1 MKDWE
6 VNRMKNQNNISRRS
20 FGKLA
25 LGGTALAAIGAPAIV
40 RAQSAITFAVPNPSA
55 LTWLPYW
62 VAVGEGYFADEGLEP
77 TLEAIDGSSAVL
89 QAMTAGQA
97 HIGAPGPGPTL
108 GARARG
114 VDVKF
119 LYNLYPKSVF
129 GLLVKDD
136 SPYQTPSDLEGTVI
150 GVGTADGAE
159 VSFTSAIMAD
169 LGMTAGTDFTYLPV
183 GDGGT
188 AAVAFLRDEVNSYA
202 GAVSDAAILAARGLS
217 LREITPEAYLG
228 FFGNGIAMLESQMA
242 SMPDLAPKFGR
253 ALVRGT
259 RFAADAAN
267 KDACLAHCAAGNPQ
281 EGEQD
286 YAAALF
292 DGVLVRMTPTDA
304 FMPEGYGYQ
313 PPEHWQAIHDSAV
326 AAGALSEPLAD
337 LSSVFTNEFVAG
349 WNA

>member
-1 MKDWE
+1 MTRT
-6 VNRMKNQNNISRRS
+6 NLNRRS

-25 LGGTALAAIGAPAIV
+25 VGSAALAAIGAPSLV
-40 RAQSAITFAVPNPSA
+40 RAQTAITFAVPNPSA

-62 VAVGEGYFADEGLEP
+62 VAVGEGYFADEGFEP
-77 TLEAIDGSSAVL
+77 TLEAVDGSSAVL
-89 QAMTAGQA
+89 QAMSAGQA

-136 SPYQTPSDLEGTVI
+136 SSFQTPADLKGTVI

-188 AAVAFLRDEVNSYA
+188 AAVAFLRDEVTSYA
-202 GAVSDAAILAARGLS
+202 GAVSDAAILAARGLK
-217 LREITPEAYLG
+217 LREITPEEYLG
-228 FFGNGIAMLESQMA
+228 FFGNGIAMLESQIA
-242 SMPDLAPKFGR
+242 AMPELAPAFGR

-259 RFAADAAN
+259 RFASDPAN
-267 KDACLAHCAAGNPQ
+267 KDASLAHCAAGNPQ

-286 YAAALF
+286 YASSLF
-292 DGVLVRMTPTDA
+292 DGVLVRMTPTEA
-304 FMPEGYGYQ
+304 YIAEGYGYQ

-326 AAGALSEPLAD
+326 AAGALSEPISD
-337 LSSVFTNEFVAG
+337 LSSVYTNEFVAG

>member
-1 MKDWE
+1 MTK
-6 VNRMKNQNNISRRS
+6 MTTLTRRS
-20 FGKLA
+20 FGLLTA
-25 LGGTALAAIGAPAIV
+25 GGAAGLVLGAPAIV
-40 RAQSAITFAVPNPSA
+40 RAQTAVTFAVPNPSA

-62 VAVGEGYFADEGLEP
+62 VAVGEGYFAEEGLDLR
-77 TLEAIDGSSAVL
+77 LEAIDGSSAVL

-97 HIGAPGPGPTL
+97 QIGAPGPGPTL
-108 GARARG
+108 GARSRG

-129 GLLVKDD
+129 GLLVKAD
-136 SPYQTPSDLEGTVI
+136 SAYQSPSDLKGTII

-159 VSFTSAIMAD
+159 VSFTKAIMTD
-169 LGMTAGTDFTYLPV
+169 MGMTEGTDYSFLPV

-202 GAVSDAAILAARGLS
+202 GAVSDAAILAARGLT

-242 SMPDLAPKFGR
+242 ATPDLAPKFGR

-259 RFAADAAN
+259 RFAADPAN
-267 KDACLAHCAAGNPQ
+267 KEKALAHCAAGNPQ

-286 YAAALF
+286 YAPSLY
-292 DGVLVRMTPTDA
+292 DGVVNRMTPTDA
-304 FMPEGYGYQ
+304 FMSQGFGYQ

-326 AAGALSEPLAD
+326 ASGALEAPIAD
-337 LSSVFTNEFVAG
+337 LASVYTNEFVAG

>member
-1 MKDWE
+1 MTFKTT
-6 VNRMKNQNNISRRS
+6 MSRRG
-20 FGKLA
+20 FGLMA
-25 LGGTALAAIGAPAIV
+25 AGGAATLVLGAPAIV
-40 RAQSAITFAVPNPSA
+40 RAQTAVTFAVPNPSA

-62 VAVGEGYFADEGLEP
+62 VAVGEGYFAEEGLDLR
-77 TLEAIDGSSAVL
+77 LEAVDGSSSVL
-89 QAMTAGQA
+89 QAMSAGQA
-97 HIGAPGPGPTL
+97 QIGAPGPGPTL
-108 GARARG
+108 GARSRG

-129 GLLVKDD
+129 GLLVKAD
-136 SPYQTPSDLEGTVI
+136 SAFQTPADLKGTII

-159 VSFTSAIMAD
+159 VSFTKAIMTD
-169 LGMTAGTDFTYLPV
+169 LGLSEGADFTFLPV

-202 GAVSDAAILAARGLS
+202 GAVSDAAILAARGLN

-242 SMPDLAPKFGR
+242 AMPELAPKFGR

-259 RFAADAAN
+259 RFAADPAN
-267 KDACLAHCAAGNPQ
+267 KEKALAHCAAGNPQ

-286 YAAALF
+286 YAPSLY
-292 DGVLVRMTPTDA
+292 DGVLNRMTPTDA
-304 FMPEGYGYQ
+304 FIAQGHGYQ
-313 PPEHWQAIHDSAV
+313 PPEHWQRIHDSAV
-326 AAGALSEPLAD
+326 ASGALEKPLDD
-337 LSSVFTNEFVAG
+337 LSAVYTNEFVAG

>member
-1 MKDWE
+1 MITSTD
-6 VNRMKNQNNISRRS
+6 STRRG

-25 LGGTALAAIGAPAIV
+25 LGGTVLAAIGAPAIV
-40 RAQSAITFAVPNPSA
+40 RAQTAITFAVPNPSA
-55 LTWLPYW
+55 LTWMPYW
-62 VAVGEGYFADEGLEP
+62 VAVGEGYFADEGLDP
-77 TLEAIDGSSAVL
+77 TLEAIDGSAAVL
-89 QAMTAGQA
+89 QAMSAGQA
-97 HIGAPGPGPTL
+97 QIGAPGPGPTL

-129 GLLVKDD
+129 GLLVKED
-136 SPYQTPSDLEGTVI
+136 SPYQTPADLKDTVI

-159 VSFTSAIMAD
+159 VSFTSAIMT
-169 LGMTAGTDFTYLPV
+169 GAGLTRDVDFTFLPV

-188 AAVAFLRDEVNSYA
+188 AAVAFLGDEVSSYA
-202 GAVSDAAILAARGLS
+202 GAVSDAAILAARGLN
-217 LREITPEAYLG
+217 LREITPEEYLG

-242 SMPDLAPKFGR
+242 DMPDLAPKFGR

-259 RFAADAAN
+259 RFASDPAN
-267 KDACLAHCAAGNPQ
+267 KEACLAHCAAGNPQ

-292 DGVLVRMTPTDA
+292 DAVLVRMTPTDA
-304 FMPEGYGYQ
+304 YIGEGYGYQ
-313 PPEHWQAIHDSAV
+313 PPEHWQAIYDGALES
-326 AAGALSEPLAD
+326 GALSEPLPD
-337 LSSVFTNEFVAG
+337 LSAAYTNEFVPG

>member
-1 MKDWE
+1 MIARSK
-6 VNRMKNQNNISRRS
+6 ITRRG
-20 FGKLA
+20 FGKFA
-25 LGGTALAAIGAPAIV
+25 LGSTAFAALGAPAIV
-40 RAQSAITFAVPNPSA
+40 RAQTAITFAVPNPSA

-62 VAVGEGYFADEGLEP
+62 VAVGEGYFGDEGLSP
-77 TLEAIDGSSAVL
+77 TLEAVDGSSAVL

-97 HIGAPGPGPTL
+97 QIGAPGPGPTL

-136 SPYQTPSDLEGTVI
+136 SPYQTPADLKDTVI

-169 LGMTAGTDFTYLPV
+169 LGMTAGNDFTYLPV

-202 GAVSDAAILAARGLS
+202 GAVSDAAILAARGLN

-228 FFGNGIAMLESQMA
+228 FFGNGIAMLESQMGA
-242 SMPDLAPKFGR
+242 MSDLAPAFGR
-253 ALVRGT
+253 ALVLGT
-259 RFAADAAN
+259 RFASDPAN
-267 KDACLAHCAAGNPQ
+267 KETCLAHCAAGNPQ

-286 YAAALF
+286 YAPSLF
-292 DGVLVRMTPTDA
+292 DGVVDRMTPTDA
-304 FMPEGYGYQ
+304 YIGQGYGYQ

-326 AAGALSEPLAD
+326 AAGALSEPISD
-337 LSSVFTNEFVAG
+337 LSAVYTNEFVSG

>member
-1 MKDWE
+1 MTTSLKM
-6 VNRMKNQNNISRRS
+6 NRRD
-20 FGKLA
+20 FGKLT
-25 LGGTALAAIGAPAIV
+25 LGGAALAVIGAPAIA
-40 RAQSAITFAVPNPSA
+40 RAQTAITFAVPNPSA

-62 VAVGEGYFADEGLEP
+62 VALGEGYFADEGISP
-77 TLEAIDGSSAVL
+77 SLEAVDGSSAVL
-89 QAMTAGQA
+89 QAMAAGQA

-114 VDVKF
+114 VDVTF

-129 GLLVKDD
+129 GLLVKGD
-136 SPYQTPSDLEGTVI
+136 SSYQTPADLKGTVI

-169 LGMTAGTDFTYLPV
+169 LGMTVDKDFTYLPV

-202 GAVSDAAILAARGLS
+202 GAVSDAAILAARGLK

-242 SMPDLAPKFGR
+242 TMPDLAPKFGR

-259 RFAADAAN
+259 RFASDPAN
-267 KDACLAHCAAGNPQ
+267 KDACLAHCATGNPQ

-286 YAAALF
+286 YAASLF

-304 FMPEGYGYQ
+304 YISQGFGFQ

-326 AAGALSEPLAD
+326 AAGALSEPLPN
-337 LSSVFTNEFVAG
+337 LSQVYTNEFVAA

>member
-1 MKDWE
+1 MRTTTQ
-6 VNRMKNQNNISRRS
+6 VSRRK
-20 FGKLA
+20 FGALT
-25 LGGTALAAIGAPAIV
+25 LGGMAAAAIGAPSIL
-40 RAQSAITFAVPNPSA
+40 RAQTAITFAVPNPSA
-55 LTWLPYW
+55 LTWMPYW
-62 VAVGEGYFADEGLEP
+62 VAVGEGYFEEDGLSM

-114 VDVKF
+114 VDAKF

-129 GLLVKDD
+129 GLLVKED
-136 SPYQTPSDLEGTVI
+136 SDYATPADLAGTVI

-159 VSFTSAIMAD
+159 VSFTRAIMSD
-169 LGMTAGTDFTYLPV
+169 LGLNEGTDFTYLPV

-188 AAVAFLRDEVNSYA
+188 AAVAFLRDEVSSYA
-202 GAVSDAAILAARGLS
+202 GAVSDAAILAARGLK
-217 LREITPEAYLG
+217 LKEITPEAYLG

-242 SMPDLAPKFGR
+242 AMPDLAPKFGR
-253 ALVRGT
+253 ALVRAT
-259 RFAADAAN
+259 RFASDPAN
-267 KDACLAHCAAGNPQ
+267 KEKCLAHCAAGNPQ

-286 YAAALF
+286 YASSLF
-292 DGVLVRMTPTDA
+292 DGALGRMTPTDA
-304 FMPEGYGYQ
+304 FIDKGYGYQ

-326 AAGALSEPLAD
+326 ASGALSAPIAD
-337 LSSVFTNEFVAG
+337 LASVYTNEFVPD

>member
-1 MKDWE
+1 MTAIT
-6 VNRMKNQNNISRRS
+6 RQTRGGISRRS
-20 FGKLA
+20 FGLMTA
-25 LGGTALAAIGAPAIV
+25 GGAASLVLGAPAIL
-40 RAQSAITFAVPNPSA
+40 RAQTAVTFAVPNPSA

-62 VAVGEGYFADEGLEP
+62 VAVGEGYFAEEGLDLR
-77 TLEAIDGSSAVL
+77 LEAIDGSSAVL

-97 HIGAPGPGPTL
+97 QIGAPGPGPTL
-108 GARARG
+108 GARSRG

-129 GLLVKDD
+129 GLLVKED
-136 SPYQTPSDLEGTVI
+136 SPYQTPADLKGTVI

-159 VSFTSAIMAD
+159 VSFTKAIMTD
-169 LGMTAGTDFTYLPV
+169 LGLSEGTDYTFLPV

-202 GAVSDAAILAARGLS
+202 GAVSDAAILAARGLT

-242 SMPDLAPKFGR
+242 ATPDLAPKFGR

-259 RFAADAAN
+259 LFASDPAN
-267 KDACLAHCAAGNPQ
+267 KEAALAHCAAGNPQ

-286 YAAALF
+286 YAPSLY
-292 DGVLVRMTPTDA
+292 DGVVNRMTPTEA
-304 FMPEGYGYQ
+304 FMGQGYGYQ

-326 AAGALSEPLAD
+326 ASGALEAPLED
-337 LSSVFTNEFVAG
+337 LSSVYTNEFVAG

>member
-1 MKDWE
+1 MTI
-6 VNRMKNQNNISRRS
+6 RTHITRRG
-20 FGKLA
+20 FGKITA
-25 LGGTALAAIGAPAIV
+25 GGAAAVMLGAPAIV
-40 RAQSAITFAVPNPSA
+40 RAQTAITFAVPNPSA

-62 VAVGEGYFADEGLEP
+62 VAVGEGYFEEEGLTP

-97 HIGAPGPGPTL
+97 QIGAPGPGPTL
-108 GARARG
+108 GARSRG

-136 SPYQTPSDLEGTVI
+136 SAFQTPADLKGTVI

-159 VSFTSAIMAD
+159 VSFTRAIMTD
-169 LGMTAGTDFTYLPV
+169 LGMTEGTDYTFLPV

-202 GAVSDAAILAARGLS
+202 GAVSDAAILAARGLT

-242 SMPDLAPKFGR
+242 ATPDLAPKFGR

-259 RFAADAAN
+259 RFAMDPNNKNAA
-267 KDACLAHCAAGNPQ
+267 LAHCAAGNPQ

-286 YAAALF
+286 YAASLF
-292 DGVLVRMTPTDA
+292 DGVIFRMTPTEA
-304 FMPEGYGYQ
+304 FIGQGFGYQ
-313 PPEHWQAIHDSAV
+313 PPEHWQQIYDSAL
-326 AAGALSEPLAD
+326 ASGAIPEPLPD
-337 LSSVFTNEFVAG
+337 LSAVYSNEFVAG

>member
-1 MKDWE
+1 MTNTIKLT
-6 VNRMKNQNNISRRS
+6 RRR
-20 FGKLA
+20 FGL
-25 LGGTALAAIGAPAIV
+25 LAAGGAAGLTLASPAIL
-40 RAQSAITFAVPNPSA
+40 RAQTAVTFAVPNPSA

-62 VAVGEGYFADEGLEP
+62 VAVGEGYFAEEGFDMR
-77 TLEAIDGSSAVL
+77 LEAIDGSSAVL

-97 HIGAPGPGPTL
+97 QIGAPGPGPTL
-108 GARARG
+108 GAKARG
-114 VDVKF
+114 IDVKF

-129 GLLVKDD
+129 GLLVKEE
-136 SPYQTPSDLEGTVI
+136 SPYQTPGDLAGKVI

-159 VSFTSAIMAD
+159 VSFTKAIMTD
-169 LGMTAGTDFTYLPV
+169 LGLTEGTDYTFLPV

-188 AAVAFLRDEVNSYA
+188 AAVGFLRDEVDAYA
-202 GAVSDAAILAARGLS
+202 GAVSDAAILASRGLV

-242 SMPDLAPKFGR
+242 AMPELAPAFGR

-259 RFAADAAN
+259 LFASDPAN
-267 KDACLAHCAAGNPQ
+267 KETALAHCAAGNPQ

-286 YAAALF
+286 YAASLY
-292 DGVLVRMTPTDA
+292 DGVVERMTPTDA
-304 FMPEGYGYQ
+304 FIGMGYGYQ

-326 AAGALSEPLAD
+326 ASGALSEPLAD
-337 LSSVFTNEFVAG
+337 LESVYTNEFVAG

>member
-1 MKDWE
+1 M
-6 VNRMKNQNNISRRS
+6 NTRTMSRRTFGQLAGGS
-20 FGKLA
+20 FAAAA
-25 LGGTALAAIGAPAIV
+25 LGAPSIL
-40 RAQSAITFAVPNPSA
+40 RAQTAITFAVPNPSA

-62 VAVGEGYFADEGLEP
+62 VAVGEGYFADEGLDP
-77 TLEAIDGSSAVL
+77 RLEAIDGSSAVL

-97 HIGAPGPGPTL
+97 QIGAPGPGPTL

-119 LYNLYPKSVF
+119 IYNLYPKSVF
-129 GLLVKDD
+129 GILVKDD
-136 SPYQTPSDLEGTVI
+136 SSFQTPADLRGTVI

-169 LGMTAGTDFTYLPV
+169 LGMSPGTDFTYLPV

-188 AAVAFLRDEVNSYA
+188 AAVAFLRDEVSSYA
-202 GAVSDAAILAARGLS
+202 GAVSDAAILAARGLE
-217 LREITPEAYLG
+217 LREITPEQYLG

-242 SMPDLAPKFGR
+242 AMPDLAPKFGR

-259 RFAADAAN
+259 HFAMDPAN
-267 KDACLAHCAAGNPQ
+267 KDAALAHCAAGNPQ

-286 YAAALF
+286 YAASLY
-292 DGVLVRMTPTDA
+292 DGVVNRMTPTEA
-304 FMPEGYGYQ
+304 FIGEGFGYQ

-326 AAGALSEPLAD
+326 ASGALSAPLDD
-337 LSSVFTNEFVAG
+337 LSAAYTNEFVAG

>member
-1 MKDWE
+1 MTNKNTI
-6 VNRMKNQNNISRRS
+6 NRRT
-20 FGKLA
+20 FGLMTAGGAASLVLA
-25 LGGTALAAIGAPAIV
+25 TPAIL
-40 RAQSAITFAVPNPSA
+40 RAQTAVTFAVPNPSA

-62 VAVGEGYFADEGLEP
+62 AAVGEGYFAEEGLEIQ
-77 TLEAIDGSSAVL
+77 LEAIDGSSAVL
-89 QAMTAGQA
+89 QAMASGQA
-97 HIGAPGPGPTL
+97 QIGAPGPGPTL

-119 LYNLYPKSVF
+119 IYNLYPKSVF
-129 GLLVKDD
+129 GILVKED
-136 SPYQTPSDLEGTVI
+136 SPYQTPADLTGTIV

-159 VSFTSAIMAD
+159 VSFTKAIMSD
-169 LGMTAGTDFTYLPV
+169 LGMVEGTDYTFLPV

-202 GAVSDAAILAARGLS
+202 GAVSDAAILAARGLT

-242 SMPDLAPKFGR
+242 ATPDLAPKFGR

-259 RFAADAAN
+259 RFASDPAN
-267 KDACLAHCAAGNPQ
+267 KEASLAHCAAGNPQ

-286 YAAALF
+286 YAPTLY
-292 DGVLVRMTPTDA
+292 DGVVNRITPTEA
-304 FMPEGYGYQ
+304 FIGEGYGFQ
-313 PPEHWQAIHDSAV
+313 PPEHWQAIHDSAG
-326 AAGALSEPLAD
+326 AAGALEAALPD
-337 LSSVFTNEFVAG
+337 LSAVYTNEFVAG